1 MPMWL
6 ASLPLSPTLRAGVP
20 LLALLLAG
28 CAATPVSRSSFTQAL
43 AEPAAAAGE
52 ARQLARQAG
61 DDAEKLYVLGAG
73 PYRVLDFGQKVCVPV
88 SGPAAADA
96 ALGVFG
102 DALALVQQVGATP
115 ADVGYAGYIAQ
126 LRLNAANRREA
137 DLPAAGTGATAAQQ
151 RCRELFSADA
161 AGVVGQYQ
169 PGVGPAALPGIAP
182 ILALDDLARSILAV
196 LEASSRNEA
205 VTETVQRLVPKL
217 EQAEAVLR
225 QAPGSSFGPYIQ
237 HAPASAPAAF
247 AMNQTTLGATVTLRR
262 WMVAQT
268 LLAQQRALKLCSWP
282 DCLGTPDGRRN
293 VDDLVANMRLYRSL
307 AALDP
312 AQTLALLHA
321 GVTQAREVADG
332 KRTPAQLLDA
342 LVAIADAVS
351 TVSGKADAWRAARP

>member
-1 MPMWL
+1 MWL
-6 ASLPLSPTLRAGVP
+6 ALMPLSRTLQMAAPV
-20 LLALLLAG
+20 LALLLAG
-28 CAATPVSRSSFTQAL
+28 CAATPASRSGFTQAL

-52 ARQLARQAG
+52 ARLLARQAA

-73 PYRVLDFGQKVCVPV
+73 PYQIIDFGRKVCVPV

-115 ADVGYAGYIAQ
+115 DDVGYAGYIAQ

-137 DLPAAGTGATAAQQ
+137 DLPAAGTGTTAAQQ

-182 ILALDDLARSILAV
+182 MLALDDLARSILAV
-196 LEASSRNEA
+196 LEATSRDEA
-205 VTETVQRLVPKL
+205 VTETVKRLVPKL

-237 HAPASAPAAF
+237 HAPASAPAAC
-247 AMNQTTLGATVTLRR
+247 AMNQTTLGAMVTLRR

-268 LLAQQRALKLCSWP
+268 LLAQQRALKNCRWP
-282 DCLGTPDGRRN
+282 DCLGTADGRRN
-293 VDDLVANMRLYRSL
+293 VDDLVANMRLYRGL
-307 AALDP
+307 AALDT

-351 TVSGKADAWRAARP
+351 TVSDKRDAWRAARP